1 MTRYLVLTAACLA
14 FSGAATAPV
23 AAQEPA
29 RPERLQKSP
38 EGTGDRP
45 APLPERIGQT
55 AFETR
60 EQLQRLLRQY
70 PPSLSGVLRIDPALL
85 GNTGYLSL
93 YPGLATF
100 LAQHPEIVHNPGF
113 FVGNLSSGG
122 YVIETTPSMRTMNA
136 IESILAG
143 LALFL
148 GFVLVVGLT
157 AWGLRTFVEHR
168 RWLRV
173 SKIQTEAHSK
183 LLDRLTSNEDL
194 LTYIQSPAGRQFLEA
209 APFPTLP
216 KPQAISAPIN
226 RILWSVQA
234 GVVLILAGAGLWVGR
249 GFVVA
254 DLAAGFSVLGMLVMF
269 LGAGFV
275 LSALVA
281 YALSRMLGLFESP
294 ALHPHA

>member
-1 MTRYLVLTAACLA
+1 MKRLIVLAAACLA
-14 FSGAATAPV
+14 LLGAATTLP
-23 AAQEPA
+23 AAQDPGRGA
-29 RPERLQKSP
+29 GQQK
-38 EGTGDRP
+38 GTDAPPDR
-45 APLPERIGQT
+45 AAATQDILGQS

-70 PPSLSGVLRIDPALL
+70 PPTVLGVLRVDPALL
-85 GNTGYLSL
+85 ANTQYLSL
-93 YPGLATF
+93 YPALAAF
-100 LAQHPEIVHNPGF
+100 LARHPEIAHNPGF
-113 FVGNLSSGG
+113 FVGNSYGG
-122 YVIETTPSMRTMNA
+122 YVIERTPQMRAVNA
-136 IESILAG
+136 MQAILAG

-173 SKIQTEAHSK
+173 SKIQTDAHSK

-194 LTYIQSPAGRQFLEA
+194 LAYIQSPAGRQFLEA

-216 KPQAISAPIN
+216 KPPAISAPIN

-234 GVVLILAGAGLWVGR
+234 GVVLVLAGAGLWVGR
-249 GFVVA
+249 GFVV
-254 DLAAGFSVLGMLVMF
+254 DELAPGFSVMAVMIMF

-275 LSALVA
+275 ISALVA
-281 YALSRMLGLFESP
+281 YALSKMLGLFESP

>member
-14 FSGAATAPV
+14 VSGVANTRL
-23 AAQEPA
+23 AAQEPL
-29 RPERLQKSP
+29 RTERLQKSL
-38 EGTGDRP
+38 EGAAERP
-45 APLPERIGQT
+45 APAPGAVGQT

-70 PPSLSGVLRIDPALL
+70 PPSLSGVLRIDSALL
-85 GNTGYLSL
+85 GNTEYLSL
-93 YPGLATF
+93 YPALAAF
-100 LAQHPEIVHNPGF
+100 LAQHPEVAHNPGF
-113 FVGNLSSGG
+113 FVGNLSPGG
-122 YVIETTPSMRTMNA
+122 YVIETTPSMRAMNA

-148 GFVLVVGLT
+148 GFVVVVGLT

-173 SKIQTEAHSK
+173 SKIQTDAHSK

-194 LTYIQSPAGRQFLEA
+194 LAYIQSPAGRQFLEA

-234 GVVLILAGAGLWVGR
+234 GVVLTLAGAGLWMGR
-249 GFVVA
+249 NFVVD

-275 LSALVA
+275 ISALVA
-281 YALSRMLGLFESP
+281 YALSKMLGLFESP